1 MTIAVANEVEAG
13 EHNVVGTQTRR
24 KVGIPKEIYFGE
36 CRVAATPDTAKV
48 LQKLGFDVLIES
60 GAGIAANFSDDA
72 YRQAE
77 CQIVPDASN
86 LWEAADIILKVRPPD
101 MHEVELLPEG
111 GTLISFVWPAQNP
124 ALLEQLAARKATVLA
139 MDAVPR
145 ISRAQK
151 MDALSSMANIAGYR
165 AVIEAAN
172 NFGRFFTGQITAAG
186 KVPPAKVLVIGA
198 GVAGLAAIG
207 TARSLGAIVHAFD
220 TRLVVKEQVQSLGA
234 EFLELNFP
242 EDGTGEGGYAK
253 VMSDE
258 FIKAEMALFADQAK
272 EVDIIITTALIP
284 GKKAPVLITQEMVES
299 MKEGSVIVDMAAE
312 QGGNCACTHPGEVY
326 RYQGVTIVGLTDL
339 PSRMAYQA
347 SQLYG
352 TNLCHLLN
360 DMGGANDYKVDLADE
375 VVRGALVLH
384 AGDVTWPPPKPS
396 APPEQPKP
404 ALQQQPAMAQ
414 SGKVT
419 ASKDS
424 QGSVSL
430 QSDKAVE
437 VAKGSKSS
445 GDLLWMLLAGLAL
458 VGIGIGAPESFLSHF
473 TVFVLACFIGWQVI
487 WNVKPAL
494 HTPLMSVTNAIS
506 GIIIIGGMLQ
516 ISGAPTSPT
525 TILGAIAILV
535 GTINISG
542 GFLVTQRMLK
552 MFQK

>member
-1 MTIAVANEVEAG
+1 M
-13 EHNVVGTQTRR
+13 
-24 KVGIPKEIYFGE
+24 KVGIPKEVYPGE

-60 GAGIAANFSDDA
+60 GAGETANFSDNA
-72 YRQAE
+72 YEQAE
-77 CQIVPDASN
+77 CQIIPDANS
-86 LWEAADIILKVRPPD
+86 LWSEADIVLKVRPPQ
-101 MHEVELLPEG
+101 MHPTLNKHESELLSEN
-111 GTLISFVWPAQNP
+111 GTLISFIWPAQNQE
-124 ALLEQLAARKATVLA
+124 LIEQLSTRKATVLA

-145 ISRAQK
+145 ITRAQK

-207 TARSLGAIVHAFD
+207 TAKGLGAVVRAFD
-220 TRLVVKEQVQSLGA
+220 TRPVVKEQVESMGG
-234 EFLELNFP
+234 EFLELDFK
-242 EDGTGEGGYAK
+242 EDGTGSGGYAK
-253 VMSDE
+253 VMSKE
-258 FIKAEMALFADQAK
+258 FIEAEMALFAAQAK

-284 GKKAPVLITQEMVES
+284 GKKAPLLITEEMVAS
-299 MKEGSVIVDMAAE
+299 MKEGSVVVDMAAE
-312 QGGNCACTHPGEVY
+312 QGGNCEVSKANEVY
-326 RYQGVTIVGLTDL
+326 KYKGVTIIGLTDL
-339 PSRMAYQA
+339 PSRMATQS

-352 TNLCHLLN
+352 TNLCHLLK
-360 DMGGANDYKVDLADE
+360 DMGGSENYRVDMEDE
-375 VVRGALVLH
+375 VVRGALVLN
-384 AGDVTWPPPKPS
+384 AGDVTWPPPKRPTPP
-396 APPEQPKP
+396 APPKP
-404 ALQQQPAMAQ
+404 APEPQTVATKEESVPET
-414 SGKVT
+414 KK
-419 ASKDS
+419 SK
-424 QGSVSL
+424 GIM
-430 QSDKAVE
+430 
-437 VAKGSKSS
+437 G
-445 GDLLWMLLAGLAL
+445 LLWPVLVGLAL
-458 VGIGIGAPESFLSHF
+458 IGLGIGAPPSFLSHF
-473 TVFVLACFIGWQVI
+473 TVFILACFVGWQVI

-516 ISGAPTSPT
+516 ISGAATSPT